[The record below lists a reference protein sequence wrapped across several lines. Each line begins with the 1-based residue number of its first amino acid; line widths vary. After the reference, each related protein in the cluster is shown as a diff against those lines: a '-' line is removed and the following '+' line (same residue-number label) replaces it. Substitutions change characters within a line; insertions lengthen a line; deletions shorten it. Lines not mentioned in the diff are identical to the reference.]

1 MESIGDK
8 LKGQR
13 ESKGFSVEQ
22 VARDTNIAKRYLEA
36 LEAEDFSV
44 FPGDPYL
51 IGFLRNYADY
61 LGIDPDEMIT
71 LYRNFQIQ
79 SQPVPM
85 NELLE
90 KKDRKPLL
98 LGLAAVV
105 VVAALVVAG
114 YYLIPKVLSARSAR
128 IAARAEQEESD
139 AVEPGLVYELEDEIL
154 ERRFQEKDI
163 IAITF
168 KDERYEITLT
178 HIGNELTLTVPGGT
192 NVLRI
197 GDERAIDLDGD
208 AKMDIKVALND
219 IDSAAKIK
227 TAVLRLDRFVKETVE
242 IAEETPRSP
251 EIVVAEVGISEVG
264 RPELASRK
272 VEDVLI
278 RQAEKIEPFSINIIF
293 RGYCLFRYLVDGRD
307 REERY
312 FHKGDTI
319 ILDVTRDVGL
329 WISNAGSMIAKVDGV
344 EVDFGRPGEVSTRL
358 VGWVTDEETG
368 QNSLL
373 MQAVY

>member
-139 AVEPGLVYELEDEIL
+139 TVEPGLVYELEDEIL